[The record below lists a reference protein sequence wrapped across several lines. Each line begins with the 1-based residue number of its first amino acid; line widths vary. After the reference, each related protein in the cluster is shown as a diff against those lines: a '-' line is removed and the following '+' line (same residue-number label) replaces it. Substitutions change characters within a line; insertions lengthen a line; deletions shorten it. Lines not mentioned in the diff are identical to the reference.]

1 MLVSSSSSVSSSN
14 TGWATGTAGCVL
26 PAAYCISCAGSAAT
40 LGPAKLVFGDAAE
53 VGGLPSKGLEGV
65 KPLKTSGAGAW
76 GLARWGICQFY
87 SVKAFPPCF
96 CDETN
101 ELRRLLSQ
109 LCFPYVTYELT
120 SFARL

>member
-14 TGWATGTAGCVL
+14 TGWGTELAGCVL
-26 PAAYCISCAGSAAT
+26 PSAYCISCAGSAAT

-65 KPLKTSGAGAW
+65 KPLKASGAGAW

-87 SVKAFPPCF
+87 LMKAFPP
-96 CDETN
+96 
-101 ELRRLLSQ
+101 
-109 LCFPYVTYELT
+109 
-120 SFARL
+120 